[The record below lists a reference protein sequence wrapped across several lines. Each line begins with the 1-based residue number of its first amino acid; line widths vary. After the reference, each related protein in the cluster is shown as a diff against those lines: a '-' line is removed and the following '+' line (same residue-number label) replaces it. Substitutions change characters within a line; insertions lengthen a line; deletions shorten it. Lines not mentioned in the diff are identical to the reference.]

1 MGKRALLICLL
12 SLFALP
18 GAFSQNAAAQMPG
31 ERGVFPENFVKSSR
45 GELTQGGLVILT
57 LQPGARA
64 LYEGR
69 TLPQYEGKVALG
81 FGRDAPLE
89 QSVLF
94 TRGETARAFDFQL
107 KARVYVEQRIDGLPP
122 AFVTPP
128 AEALEKIKREAA
140 GKREAR
146 SELTLRGGF
155 AEAFIWP
162 VAGRITGVYG
172 SRRFYN
178 GAPRRPHYGIDI
190 AAPAGTPVQA
200 PATGRVTLASPD
212 MYFEGGLIFI
222 DHGWASP
229 PCSCILKRWRL
240 RLVMRWLRV
249 TLSARSARPAAQPAR
264 ILTGACIGPT
274 GALIRHCLCH
284 RANGVAGRVLT
295 KYRRAACLPRTVPV
309 SRAGTPRP

>member
-1 MGKRALLICLL
+1 
-12 SLFALP
+12 
-18 GAFSQNAAAQMPG
+18 MPG
-31 ERGVFPENFVKSSR
+31 ERGLFPENFVKSSR

-64 LYEGR
+64 LYDGR

-94 TRGETARAFDFQL
+94 TRGETARAVDFQL

-140 GKREAR
+140 DKRKAR

-212 MYFEGGLIFI
+212 MYFEGGLIFL
-222 DHGWASP
+222 DHGLGVTSVFMHLETLAVKVGDEVTQGDVIGTVGSTGRSTGPHLDWRMYWADRRIDPALLVP
-229 PCSCILKRWRL
+229 PR
-240 RLVMRWLRV
+240 
-249 TLSARSARPAAQPAR
+249 
-264 ILTGACIGPT
+264 
-274 GALIRHCLCH
+274 
-284 RANGVAGRVLT
+284 
-295 KYRRAACLPRTVPV
+295 
-309 SRAGTPRP
+309 

>member
-18 GAFSQNAAAQMPG
+18 GAFSQNAASQMPG

-64 LYEGR
+64 LYDGR

-94 TRGETARAFDFQL
+94 TRGETARAVDFQL

-140 GKREAR
+140 SKRKAR

-222 DHGWASP
+222 DHGLGVTSVFMHLETLAVKVGDEVAQGDVIGTVGSTGRSTGPHLDWRMYWADRRIDPALLAP
-229 PCSCILKRWRL
+229 PR
-240 RLVMRWLRV
+240 
-249 TLSARSARPAAQPAR
+249 
-264 ILTGACIGPT
+264 
-274 GALIRHCLCH
+274 
-284 RANGVAGRVLT
+284 
-295 KYRRAACLPRTVPV
+295 
-309 SRAGTPRP
+309 